1 MDLNELLS
9 RIEKAVDTQ
18 SGARTTLVRENLS
31 GIISSLVDKE
41 TPLRDRFPRRG
52 GNGLAAAWNVLS
64 AITTGDAAFAEGTTP
79 TEDDATYV
87 LRTALYK
94 ELGKTK
100 TITDRMMAAG
110 RTFKDVDAEQTEVAM
125 REVIQDEEQY
135 IVTGNAVAPTQF
147 NGLKTLITT
156 NTTDDNNDAL
166 GWRSSLVDVEVAK
179 LMRLHAVRP
188 TVIATGHT
196 TKKAINQS
204 LAGEVRVNLDVT
216 NSVGTGVDVSFIQ
229 TAAGKLPIV
238 STFAIAPTVFGAN
251 QVEDM
256 YVLTEKY
263 QGQDV
268 LYIEELYPL
277 GKVPLARTGAAEK
290 FMITECI
297 TLINRAQ
304 EFHSRVYNVRVA

>member
-1 MDLNELLS
+1 
-9 RIEKAVDTQ
+9 
-18 SGARTTLVRENLS
+18 
-31 GIISSLVDKE
+31 
-41 TPLRDRFPRRG
+41 
-52 GNGLAAAWNVLS
+52 
-64 AITTGDAAFAEGTTP
+64 
-79 TEDDATYV
+79 
-87 LRTALYK
+87 
-94 ELGKTK
+94 
-100 TITDRMMAAG
+100 MMAAG

-147 NGLKTLITT
+147 NGLRTLITT

-188 TVIATGHT
+188 TVIVTGHT

-216 NSVGTGVDVSFIQ
+216 NSVGTGVDVGFIQ

-238 STFAIAPTVFGAN
+238 STFAIAPSVFGAN

-297 TLINRAQ
+297 TLVNRAQ